1 MENPKLILASIAT
14 LLQWD
19 NIYYTEPNESSQ
31 STVRWG
37 LVQWQMRSDKTMEGL
52 FEQVEFFV
60 DAVAAYQSDFVL
72 FPEFSMLR

>member
-1 MENPKLILASIAT
+1 
-14 LLQWD
+14 
-19 NIYYTEPNESSQ
+19 
-31 STVRWG
+31 
-37 LVQWQMRSDKTMEGL
+37 MRIDKTMEGL